1 MVAVINT
8 SASLSDALN
17 YNEKKVAQ
25 NDATLIHA
33 SGFLKDFARL
43 NFYEKEERFQRNNDL
58 KSDSKSNTLHASL
71 NFDPSERLTDAQLA
85 QIADRYMDG
94 LGMKD
99 HPYLVYRH
107 TDAGHPHV
115 HIVSTLID
123 ADGNRIDTNNI
134 GRNQSTQARLSIEK
148 EFGLIP
154 ANSKQHRE
162 VYQIKPV
169 DVEKIKYGNEQ
180 ETKKAMRN
188 VLLMTHQ
195 NYKFTSLPEY
205 NAILRQWNLYA
216 DRGSKNSRMY
226 KRHGLMYRVLD
237 ENGKKV
243 GVPIKASDFY
253 FRPTLKELEK
263 KFVKHKAGREK
274 DLEKLR
280 DKVDEVLSQRPASL
294 TAFTDLLKEKNI
306 EAVVYRGEGDRIYG
320 ITFVDNDLRVAV
332 KGSDLGKQFGVAALL
347 RALDPTQVQVPRP
360 GQRQDSATQ
369 TQPPTD
375 TSSTP
380 TTPEQATEIPLFDK
394 SPLSLNVPQFL
405 SRLAEYDPAH
415 GSNPLE
421 LQQDEKPRKRKKL

>member
-1 MVAVINT
+1 
-8 SASLSDALN
+8 
-17 YNEKKVAQ
+17 
-25 NDATLIHA
+25 
-33 SGFLKDFARL
+33 
-43 NFYEKEERFQRNNDL
+43 
-58 KSDSKSNTLHASL
+58 
-71 NFDPSERLTDAQLA
+71 
-85 QIADRYMDG
+85 
-94 LGMKD
+94 
-99 HPYLVYRH
+99 
-107 TDAGHPHV
+107 
-115 HIVSTLID
+115 
-123 ADGNRIDTNNI
+123 
-134 GRNQSTQARLSIEK
+134 
-148 EFGLIP
+148 
-154 ANSKQHRE
+154 
-162 VYQIKPV
+162 
-169 DVEKIKYGNEQ
+169 
-180 ETKKAMRN
+180 MRN

-226 KRHGLMYRVLD
+226 KRHGLLYRVLD
-237 ENGKKV
+237 EDGKKV

-280 DKVDEVLSQRPASL
+280 DKVDEVLSQRPTSL

-306 EAVVYRGEGDRIYG
+306 EAVVYRGEGDRVYG
-320 ITFVDNDLRVAV
+320 VTFVDNDLRVAV

-347 RALDPTQVQVPRP
+347 RTLDPTQGQVPRP
-360 GQRQDSATQ
+360 GQRQAHATQ
-369 TQPPTD
+369 TEPPMD
-375 TSSTP
+375 TSSSSA

-421 LQQDEKPRKRKKL
+421 LQQDEKPRKRNK

>member
-43 NFYEKEERFQRNNDL
+43 NFYEKQERFQRNNDL

-85 QIADRYMDG
+85 RIADRYMDG

-107 TDAGHPHV
+107 TDAGHPIV

-123 ADGNRIDTNNI
+123 AGGNRINTNNI
-134 GRNQSTQARLSIEK
+134 GRNQSTQARLAIEK

-263 KFVKHKAGREK
+263 KFIKHKAAREK

-294 TAFTDLLKEKNI
+294 TDFTDLLKEKNI
-306 EAVVYRGEGDRIYG
+306 EAVVYRGEGDRVYG
-320 ITFVDNDLRVAV
+320 VTFVDNDLRVAV

-360 GQRQDSATQ
+360 GQQQDPAAQ

-375 TSSTP
+375 TSSSLR
-380 TTPEQATEIPLFDK
+380 TPEQATEIPLFDK

-421 LQQDEKPRKRKKL
+421 LQQDEKPRKRKKR